1 MQEKTIHQRL
11 CEIQKELK
19 VGKEHNNSFG
29 KYKYRKAEDI
39 LKAVKELLEGNEY
52 ITTSADIQ
60 VIQDRFYV
68 VVKACF
74 HKKAEEIIALG
85 FARESQE
92 KKGMDDAQ
100 LTGATT
106 SYAKKYALC
115 NLFAIDDEIHADD
128 DSYGKVENKPQQP
141 KQVQVKVENKPQQPK
156 QVQVKVE
163 NKPQQPKQTDDDI
176 ITKEQK
182 EELEALIEKA
192 GGDKINICNHFK
204 VEALTQLK
212 LSQYQA
218 VKVKC
223 EKTILNT
230 NAN

>member
-115 NLFAIDDEIHADD
+115 NLFAIDDEIDADD
-128 DSYGKVENKPQQP
+128 DSYG
-141 KQVQVKVENKPQQPK
+141 KVENKPQQPK